1 VSPCAQPP
9 CVGTRGSGHARPSC
23 TSFGFLDAATIE
35 IAMDKLII
43 KAEVDAD
50 EEDESYP
57 KCMQYLDVPLAIVK
71 THLSVFSSPKWICTT
86 IWVTHW
92 SHPTQSS
99 FL

>member
-1 VSPCAQPP
+1 
-9 CVGTRGSGHARPSC
+9 
-23 TSFGFLDAATIE
+23 
-35 IAMDKLII
+35 MDKLII

-57 KCMQYLDVPLAIVK
+57 KCMRYLDVPLAIVK